1 MNQKEVGELRRR
13 WQPDKNSVGHIYG
26 CYVNKNGEILSDLDE
41 PLSVMPQE
49 EAEKYFEL
57 LKKSLSGKL
66 GKNLIDIVFS
76 TQQMTGSE
84 EHKLLSA
91 LRETELKDNETRQR
105 FYQKAIDSLDMD
117 SPYLLLMAF
126 DSYDVPYRGK
136 DDNWNVDAS
145 DEVFRYFL
153 CCVCPVKDSK
163 TELGYFPGKNEFHCA
178 AGQVV
183 AAPELGFLFSAFDD
197 RAANLYNALFYSR
210 KPDEIHQEFI
220 DGIFHTEPPMSAAE
234 QKELFQSAL
243 TEALEDF
250 CDMETVQTVHS
261 QLAGKINE
269 HKESKNPEPLTMTA
283 GEIAGI
289 LRDCDVP
296 QEKIE
301 TFQKRYDEEFGAGSA
316 VDPAN
321 LVDPGKFEVKTSQA
335 TITVDP
341 EYSFLVKTQVI
352 DGRKYLL
359 IPAEDGMEVNGLP
372 VKLGAIA
379 GNDKS

>member
-76 TQQMTGSE
+76 TQQVTDGE

-117 SPYLLLMAF
+117 TPYLLLLAF

-163 TELGYFPGKNEFHCA
+163 MELGYFPGKNEFHCA

-183 AAPELGFLFSAFDD
+183 AAPELGFLFPAFDD

-220 DGIFHTEPPMSAAE
+220 DGVFHIEPPMSAAE

-243 TEALEDF
+243 TEALADS

-261 QLAGKINE
+261 QLAGRINE

-335 TITVDP
+335 TITVEP

-359 IPAEDGMEVNGLP
+359 IPAEDGMEINGLP
-372 VKLGAIA
+372 VKLGKIA
-379 GNDKS
+379 ENGNE

>member
-1 MNQKEVGELRRR
+1 MNQKELGELRRR
-13 WQPDKNSVGHIYG
+13 WQPDKSAVNHIYG
-26 CYVNKNGEILSDLDE
+26 CYVNKNGEIVSDLDE
-41 PLSVMPQE
+41 PLGVMPQE

-76 TQQMTGSE
+76 TQQVTEGE

-91 LRETELKDNETRQR
+91 LRETELKDNEVRQR
-105 FYQKAIDSLDMD
+105 FYQKVISGLDMGGR
-117 SPYLLLMAF
+117 PYLLLLAF

-145 DEVFRYFL
+145 DQVFRYVL
-153 CCVCPVKDSK
+153 CCVCPVKESK
-163 TELGYFPGKNEFHCA
+163 PELGYFPGKNEFHCA

-183 AAPELGFLFSAFDD
+183 AAPELGFLFPAFDD

-220 DGIFHTEPPMSAAE
+220 DAVFHTEPPMSAAE

-243 TEALEDF
+243 TEALEDS
-250 CDMETVQTVHS
+250 CDMETVQIVHS
-261 QLAGKINE
+261 QLAGMINE
-269 HKESKNPEPLTMTA
+269 HKESKNPEPLAITA

-289 LRDCDVP
+289 LRDCSVP

-301 TFQKRYDEEFGAGSA
+301 AFQGRYDEEFGAGSA

-321 LVDPGKFEVKTSQA
+321 LVDPGKFAIKTSQA

-359 IPAEDGMEVNGLP
+359 IPAEDGMEVNGVP
-372 VKLGAIA
+372 VKLEKI
-379 GNDKS
+379 